1 VANEL
6 VVRLV
11 GDTKDLEKALGR
23 ASRTSQSSF
32 SKIGKAA
39 GVAAAAIGVG
49 LAAAA
54 KIGFD
59 ELSEQQKVAAQTA
72 AVLEST
78 GGAAKVTAKDVENLA
93 SSLSDL
99 SGVDDELIASSENVL
114 LTFTSVR
121 NEVGK
126 GNKIFDRATATIL
139 DMSEALGTD
148 LQGATIQVGK
158 ALQDP
163 VRGLTALRRVGV
175 NFTKEQ
181 EKRIKAFVK
190 EGEVLKAQK
199 LILRELNK
207 EFGGSAKA
215 AGETLPGQLAKLR
228 NSFEEVAGELTEAL
242 LPAFTFLID
251 KLGVA
256 ADFLQKHPKIAKAV
270 VIGLA
275 SIAVALTALSAASTV
290 ATVATIGLTTALAA
304 LGVVLVI
311 PALIAA
317 AAALAVLYQ
326 RSEKF
331 RAAVDFL
338 RKRWQLLLFA
348 FGVLPGVIAMI
359 VKNWDK
365 LRAGAMRA
373 LNPIISAVQTLV
385 SWVRQLVSWVNA
397 AVAAVGRL
405 AAKIPSIPRLPDLT
419 PGFSIPG
426 FAKGGVVPGPVG
438 APRLAVVHGGETVL
452 PTHQRTAVSGGGT
465 GQFALLWAG
474 PDFIRWAQQQDSAY
488 RRGNGGRGIF
498 GG

>member
-11 GDTKDLEKALGR
+11 GDTKDLERALGR
-23 ASRTSQSSF
+23 ASKTSQSSF

-54 KIGFD
+54 KIGLD

-72 AVLEST
+72 AVLKST
-78 GGAAKVTAKDVENLA
+78 GGVAKVTAKDVENLA
-93 SSLSDL
+93 SSLSEL
-99 SGVDDELIASSENVL
+99 SGVDDELIASSENLL
-114 LTFTSVR
+114 LTFTKVR

-126 GNKIFDRATATIL
+126 GNKIFDQATAAIL
-139 DMSEALGTD
+139 DMSVATGTD
-148 LQGATIQVGK
+148 LQSATLQIGK

-163 VRGLTALRRVGV
+163 IRGLTALLRVGV
-175 NFTKEQ
+175 SFTKAQEEQ
-181 EKRIKAFVK
+181 IKTLV
-190 EGEVLKAQK
+190 ESGETMEAQK
-199 LILRELNK
+199 VILAELNK

-228 NSFEEVAGELTEAL
+228 NSFEEIAGELTAAL
-242 LPAFTFLID
+242 LPAITALVGG
-251 KLGVA
+251 LGRA
-256 ADFLQKHPKIAKAV
+256 AEFLQRHPKIAKAV

-275 SIAVALTALSAASTV
+275 SIAAALAALSAASTV
-290 ATVATIGLTTALAA
+290 ATVATLGLTTALAA

-348 FGVLPGVIAMI
+348 FGVLPGVVAMI
-359 VKNWDK
+359 VRNWDK
-365 LRAGAMRA
+365 LSSTAMRA
-373 LNPIISAVQTLV
+373 LNPVINAVQTLV

-397 AVAAVGRL
+397 AVTAVGRL
-405 AAKIPSIPRLPDLT
+405 ASKIPTIPRLPDLT
-419 PGFSIPG
+419 PGFNFPG

-452 PTHQRTAVSGGGT
+452 PTHRRAPAAAAGGEVRVIVVGGDPQAISYFQQLDQR
-465 GQFALLWAG
+465 
-474 PDFIRWAQQQDSAY
+474 Y
-488 RRGNGGRGIF
+488 RRSNGGRGIL
-498 GG
+498 